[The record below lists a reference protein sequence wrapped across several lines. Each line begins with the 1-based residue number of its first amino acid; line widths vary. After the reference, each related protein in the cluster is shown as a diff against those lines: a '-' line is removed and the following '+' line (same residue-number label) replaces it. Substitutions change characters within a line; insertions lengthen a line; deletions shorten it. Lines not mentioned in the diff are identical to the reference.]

1 MNKEQR
7 MSREHIRQFLKEIY
21 ECHDSGH
28 KIIQEE
34 TLNEDGRDEDA
45 ERAIGLYFN
54 TNPHRGATIDTVL
67 IALNELYRNALNT
80 ATVELGN
87 DDEAID
93 TVNRGI
99 QRVLRLW
106 LQERT

>member
-54 TNPHRGATIDTVL
+54 ADRHKAVL
-67 IALNELYRNALNT
+67 HHLDRLYQDALTDAV
-80 ATVELGN
+80 ADLGN
-87 DDEAID
+87 EDDAVD
-93 TVNRGI
+93 AVNRGI
-99 QRVLRLW
+99 QRVLRRW
-106 LQERT
+106 LQERI